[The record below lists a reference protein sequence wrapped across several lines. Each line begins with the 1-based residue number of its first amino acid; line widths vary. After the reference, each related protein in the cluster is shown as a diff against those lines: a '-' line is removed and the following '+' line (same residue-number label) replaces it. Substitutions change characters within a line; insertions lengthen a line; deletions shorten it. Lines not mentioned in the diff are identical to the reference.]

1 MSVPPQYQNFPDDDA
16 DDDEPVQTPGS
27 RYAQPPVDT
36 APGVGAPGPGAP
48 GSGAPRPGPPRPG
61 PPRPGAPGPGRPD
74 GGGASPGGGRSR
86 GTGTATDPGASRNG
100 TDGAAE
106 PDAEEAD
113 ADDTVAGRI
122 GIIGPPGSGKTTF
135 LGAIRVAL
143 EEREAGLIWGTDAQ
157 SRKFLTEAS
166 DRLHRQR
173 VFPNA
178 TVSLPP
184 NLSFRLRVQRKNV
197 RVTTKWKRRRRVTRT
212 AMVSLDVLDAPGG
225 IYGGHTP
232 EAVPEP
238 GGPPR
243 QSAASYSTADLERL
257 AEHLAASSGL
267 VLLLDPVR
275 ETNMNDSYDYL
286 QHIIVEIAA
295 RARFRRND
303 PHLPHYLAVCVTKF
317 DHPHVYNAVNRQGLY
332 VEPRGEYEFPHAPSS
347 TAREYFDLLCE
358 EQRPDTALGDTN
370 STRQLRNVIRQY
382 FSPQRT
388 RFFLTSA
395 VGFRVDP
402 RTRRFLPTAPENVSY
417 QEFDG
422 KVGQWI
428 LGTAHPVNVLEPLMW
443 LVQQQFKDDGR

>member
-1 MSVPPQYQNFPDDDA
+1 MSVPPQHQHYPDDDA

-27 RYAQPPVDT
+27 RYAPPPGAP
-36 APGVGAPGPGAP
+36 APGPGAPGPGAP
-48 GSGAPRPGPPRPG
+48 GTGAPGTGAPRPG

-74 GGGASPGGGRSR
+74 AGGAHPGGANGA
-86 GTGTATDPGASRNG
+86 GEPG
-100 TDGAAE
+100 
-106 PDAEEAD
+106 AEEAD
-113 ADDTVAGRI
+113 ADDTVTGRI
-122 GIIGPPGSGKTTF
+122 GIIGPTGSGKTTF

-143 EEREAGLIWGTDAQ
+143 EEREAGLIWGTDAE

-178 TVSLPP
+178 TRSLPP
-184 NLSFRLRVQRKNV
+184 NLSFKLRIQRRNV

-225 IYGGHTP
+225 MYGGQTP
-232 EAVPEP
+232 DAVPQPGEP
-238 GGPPR
+238 AT
-243 QSAASYSTADLERL
+243 QSAMLYSDADLKRL
-257 AEHLAASSGL
+257 AEHVAASSGL
-267 VLLLDPVR
+267 ILLLDPVR

-286 QHIIVEIAA
+286 QYIIVEIAA

-303 PHLPHYLAVCVTKF
+303 PHLPHHLAVCITKF

-332 VEPRGEYEFPHAPSS
+332 LEPRGEYEFPYAPSE

-358 EQRPDTALGDTN
+358 EQRSDTGMGDTN

-382 FSPQRT
+382 FSPRRT